1 MAALC
6 STDPLLEDLASEAVN
21 HPDELLFQAFVD
33 AESTACWDGQYFFD
47 TDHSFGDS
55 GTQSN
60 DLTSAAATGTA
71 PTTTEFLDAYHAA
84 RAAMLKFKNDQGK
97 LLNRPTSE
105 GGLKNLMI
113 VVNPDFEVTAKK
125 AIFATLSGGGDSN
138 IVLDA
143 PRIVSTAYLTDASK
157 FYLFN
162 MDGALKPF
170 IFQAR
175 EPLSRQ
181 TKGLDDLET
190 KDVKFMTEARY
201 NLGFGAWWKGILH
214 TFT

>member
-1 MAALC
+1 
-6 STDPLLEDLASEAVN
+6 
-21 HPDELLFQAFVD
+21 
-33 AESTACWDGQYFFD
+33 
-47 TDHSFGDS
+47 
-55 GTQSN
+55 
-60 DLTSAAATGTA
+60 
-71 PTTTEFLDAYHAA
+71 
-84 RAAMLKFKNDQGK
+84 
-97 LLNRPTSE
+97 
-105 GGLKNLMI
+105 

-201 NLGFGAWWKGILH
+201 NLGFGAWWKAHSAHLH
-214 TFT
+214 LIHLIAPRISRKWLWHWSNAESDMASVPLVALSASGMRSRMTFKKDEPLSLNDNEFSSVMGDIGKSLVYCKTDSDGNPINKPDWEATKADAPK